1 MLNRIRILLN
11 LLLELISYCIDPYVI
26 NSRAFVLRPVLS
38 EYGHP
43 CFLVISICM
52 EYLFPFSH
60 FQSVCVFCPKVVS
73 CSQPV
78 ESLCFISNQLSYFFF
93 IGAGSLLT
101 FKLLISI
108 NYFHFIP
115 WLPIFCSFSLCTSSF
130 CFSHCGLMIFFCS
143 MLEFL
148 SFCFFVLSVVGFWF
162 VVTMEFIYVDP

>member
-115 WLPIFCSFSLCTSSF
+115 WLPIVSVVFLCALLLSVFPIVVWWFSSVVCLNSFLF
-130 CFSHCGLMIFFCS
+130 V
-143 MLEFL
+143 FL
-148 SFCFFVLSVVGFWF
+148 SYLL
-162 VVTMEFIYVDP
+162 